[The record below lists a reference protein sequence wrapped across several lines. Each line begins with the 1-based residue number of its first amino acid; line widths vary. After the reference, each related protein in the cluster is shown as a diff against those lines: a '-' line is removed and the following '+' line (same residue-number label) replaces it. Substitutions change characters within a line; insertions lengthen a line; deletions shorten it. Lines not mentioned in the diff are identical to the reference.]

1 MRSYCEEV
9 LCVQVKLS
17 GQSGRKA
24 DVVWTDSGLLFTAT
38 GEQVIRWVQTQP
50 PFTAPRRNLLYVL
63 GHMGPVQLVCPSF
76 SVQVEVR

>member
-1 MRSYCEEV
+1 MRCYSEEV

-38 GEQVIRWVQTQP
+38 GEQVIRWVQTQVLL
-50 PFTAPRRNLLYVL
+50 TTLMRNLL
-63 GHMGPVQLVCPSF
+63 
-76 SVQVEVR
+76 